1 MPFSAA
7 GCNLS
12 RSTQSVINVQAPIAI
27 RRASAADREIIYE
40 MICRLENMALD
51 RAGFDWAFDQ
61 NIARPNITYFLAEQ
75 AQRPIGMVSCHIQPL
90 LHHAALVSEIQ
101 EMFVEPEYRSQQVG
115 KALMEHVTAFAKGE
129 GAIQMEVTSRATRE
143 QAHRFYQREG
153 FEKSHVKLVRY
164 FKNE

>member
-1 MPFSAA
+1 MPL
-7 GCNLS
+7 NP
-12 RSTQSVINVQAPIAI
+12 TITHVQAPVTI
-27 RRASAADREIIYE
+27 RRAFAADREIIYQ
-40 MICRLENMALD
+40 MICGLENMVLD
-51 RAGFDWAFDQ
+51 RPGFDAAFDR
-61 NIARPNITYFLAEQ
+61 NIASPGISYFLAEQ
-75 AQRPIGMVSCHIQPL
+75 DGKPLGMISCHIQPL

-101 EMFVEPEYRSQQVG
+101 EMYVEPEYRSQRVG
-115 KALMEHVTAFAKGE
+115 SALMDHVTAFAKGE

>member
-1 MPFSAA
+1 M
-7 GCNLS
+7 
-12 RSTQSVINVQAPIAI
+12 QAPVTI
-27 RRASAADREIIYE
+27 RRASAADREVIYN
-40 MICRLENMALD
+40 MICDLEKTILD
-51 RAGFDWAFDQ
+51 RPGFDAAFDR
-61 NIARPNITYFLAEQ
+61 NIASPNITYFLAEQ
-75 AQRPIGMVSCHIQPL
+75 DGKPVGMVSCHIQPL

-101 EMFVEPEYRSQQVG
+101 EMYVEPEYRSQKVG
-115 KALMEHVTAFAKGE
+115 NALMEHVTAFARQE

>member
-1 MPFSAA
+1 M
-7 GCNLS
+7 
-12 RSTQSVINVQAPIAI
+12 RQPITI
-27 RRASAADREIIYE
+27 RRASAADREILYH
-40 MICRLENMALD
+40 MICSLENTILD
-51 RAGFDWAFDQ
+51 RPGFDAAFDR
-61 NIARPNITYFLAEQ
+61 NVANPNISYFLAELDGK
-75 AQRPIGMVSCHIQPL
+75 PIGIVSCHIQPL

-101 EMFVEPEYRSQQVG
+101 EMYVEPEYRSQQVG

-129 GAIQMEVTSRATRE
+129 GAVQMEVTSRATRE

>member
-1 MPFSAA
+1 MHASI
-7 GCNLS
+7 
-12 RSTQSVINVQAPIAI
+12 TV
-27 RRASAADREIIYE
+27 RRASAADREVIYN
-40 MICRLENMALD
+40 MICGLENMVLD
-51 RAGFDWAFDQ
+51 RPGFDAVFDR
-61 NIARPNITYFLAEQ
+61 NIASPNINYFLAELN
-75 AQRPIGMVSCHIQPL
+75 RKPVGMVSCHIQPL

-101 EMFVEPEYRSQQVG
+101 EMYVEPEYRSQQVG

>member
-1 MPFSAA
+1 V
-7 GCNLS
+7 C
-12 RSTQSVINVQAPIAI
+12 QPITI
-27 RRASAADREIIYE
+27 RRASAADREILYH
-40 MICRLENMALD
+40 MICSLENTILD
-51 RAGFDWAFDQ
+51 RPGFDAAFDR
-61 NIARPNITYFLAEQ
+61 NVANPNISYFLAELDGK
-75 AQRPIGMVSCHIQPL
+75 PIGIVSCHIQPL

-101 EMFVEPEYRSQQVG
+101 EMYVEPEYRSQQVG

>member
-1 MPFSAA
+1 MILDRLGFDAA
-7 GCNLS
+7 FN
-12 RSTQSVINVQAPIAI
+12 R
-27 RRASAADREIIYE
+27 
-40 MICRLENMALD
+40 NMAS
-51 RAGFDWAFDQ
+51 
-61 NIARPNITYFLAEQ
+61 PNITYFLAEHEGK
-75 AQRPIGMVSCHIQPL
+75 PIGMVSCHIQPL

-101 EMFVEPEYRSQQVG
+101 EMYVEPEYRSQKVG
-115 KALMEHVTAFAKGE
+115 NVLMEHVTAFAKKE